1 MDQIMRP
8 HTAGAGADVHV
19 IVSNVSQNESDP
31 RSSSL
36 CLTAPPATTT
46 QQQVRKRLFLHP
58 ICDAETRTFVKA
70 GSGHTCWESSKRE
83 VFSQPRDS
91 QHVVEAG
98 VAEADD
104 VVKLEP
110 CADVADGQTWK
121 WKIDPLTG
129 GDAAMLY

>member
-31 RSSSL
+31 RSPSL
-36 CLTAPPATTT
+36 CLTAPPAT

-129 GDAAMLY
+129 GDTAMLYL